1 MYFYLG
7 MNPKSVGL
15 AKVQEPIT
23 SQTDKTFDE
32 INELSMDE
40 KTIEI
45 EQQEMLEQTFLLDP
59 TMTFAEV
66 ATYYGIDV
74 LDFVRYECGET

>member
-1 MYFYLG
+1 
-7 MNPKSVGL
+7 MNPKSVGST
-15 AKVQEPIT
+15 KVQEPIKKP
-23 SQTDKTFDE
+23 QLELPDKTFDE

-45 EQQEMLEQTFLLDP
+45 EQQEMLEQSFLLDP
-59 TMTFAEV
+59 TMKFSEV

-74 LDFVRYECGET
+74 QDFVRYECGET